1 MVSKTAIGTPAGPR
15 SQTFTR
21 YSRLIMPTPSTAQLR
36 AAIEVL
42 NMPGERI
49 NNNAGNSVIQLADTR
64 LGDDFAARTEARTI
78 EQITRIQTVT
88 AQLGEWRTELTEQRR
103 HYVPHRV

>member
-1 MVSKTAIGTPAGPR
+1 MR
-15 SQTFTR
+15 
-21 YSRLIMPTPSTAQLR
+21 TPSTAQLG

-42 NMPGERI
+42 NMLGERI

-88 AQLGEWRTELTEQRR
+88 VQLEEWRNELTEQRR
-103 HYVPHRV
+103 HCVPHRV